1 MKIQTY
7 GVSTC
12 RQKKINQGGNVKE
25 SFISWTEE
33 NQMKLNEEKANYM
46 IFSRSQLEF
55 ATRLSVN
62 GKILDRVENAKVV
75 DGLANHMVG
84 PGKEHF

>member
-1 MKIQTY
+1 
-7 GVSTC
+7 
-12 RQKKINQGGNVKE
+12 
-25 SFISWTEE
+25 
-33 NQMKLNEEKANYM
+33 M

-55 ATRLSVN
+55 STRLSVN